1 MTQARQT
8 IPKIFFVGSYNEGL
22 TIRVPRMPALGE
34 SLPGDSFDTGP
45 GGKGSNQA
53 IAAARLGAQVS
64 LLACVGDDIFADR
77 ALQLYAKEG
86 IAADKVHRLPGAHT
100 GIGFVNV
107 LPDGENWITVD
118 LGANL
123 LMTADHARD
132 CEALIRESDIVMA
145 QFEAP
150 PAPVAEAMALGK
162 AHGKLTICNPAPAR
176 SVDPAMF
183 ADVDIL
189 TPNATEA
196 RILLGLPPGDPSP
209 TEALARRLLD
219 SGAGTVIVTLGE
231 RGALIV
237 SRDGATH
244 IPALAID
251 AVDVTGAGDSFNA
264 ALAVFLGEGLS
275 IEAAV
280 RRAVVSGAYT
290 ATRLGVIDGLP
301 TRAEYQRFAA
311 ATR

>member
-1 MTQARQT
+1 MT
-8 IPKIFFVGSYNEGL
+8 KIFFVGSYNEGL

-34 SLPGDSFDTGP
+34 SLAGDGFDMGP

-53 IAAARLGAQVS
+53 IAAARLGAEVR

-77 ALQLYAKEG
+77 ALQLYAEEG
-86 IAADKVHRLPGAHT
+86 IAADKVHRLAGAHT

-132 CEALIRESDIVMA
+132 CEALIAQSDVVMT
-145 QFEAP
+145 QFEVS
-150 PAPVAEAMALGK
+150 PAPVAEALALGR

-176 SVDPAMF
+176 AVDPALF

-189 TPNATEA
+189 TPNASEA
-196 RILLGLPPGDPSP
+196 RVLLGLPPDDPSP
-209 TEALARRLLD
+209 AGALAGKLLD
-219 SGAGTVIVTLGE
+219 FGAGAVIVTLGAG
-231 RGALIV
+231 GALIV
-237 SRDGATH
+237 DRDGERH
-244 IPALAID
+244 IPALSIE

-275 IEAAV
+275 VDDAA

-290 ATRLGVIDGLP
+290 AMHVGVIDGLP
-301 TRAEYQRFAA
+301 SRAEYERFAA
-311 ATR
+311 ERG

>member
-1 MTQARQT
+1 MA
-8 IPKIFFVGSYNEGL
+8 KIFFVGSYNEGL
-22 TIRVPRMPALGE
+22 TIRVPRMPAPGE
-34 SLPGDSFDTGP
+34 SLRGDSFDMGP

-77 ALQLYAKEG
+77 ALQLFAKEG
-86 IAADKVHRLPGAHT
+86 IAVDKVRRLPGAHT

-123 LMTADHARD
+123 LMTADHVRD
-132 CEALIRESDIVMA
+132 CEALIRKSDIVMA

-150 PAPVAEAMALGK
+150 PEPVAEAMALGR
-162 AHGKLTICNPAPAR
+162 ANDKLTICNPAPAR
-176 SVDPAMF
+176 SVDPALF
-183 ADVDIL
+183 AHVDIL

-196 RILLGLPPGDPSP
+196 RILLGLPPDDPSP
-209 TEALARRLLD
+209 VDRLAGKLLD
-219 SGAGTVIVTLGE
+219 YGLGTVIVTLGAG
-231 RGALIV
+231 GALV
-237 SRDGATH
+237 VNRNGETR
-244 IPALAID
+244 IPALSID

-275 IEAAV
+275 IEDAA

-290 ATRLGVIDGLP
+290 AMHIGVIDGLP
-301 TRAEYQRFAA
+301 SRAEYERFASEQE
-311 ATR
+311 